1 MQSPVLTRDVSENIP
16 WYKTRTVISGLFLI
30 ALGVLYFVLVL
41 PVAQAEVPPS
51 NYRWPF
57 SFITL
62 IYAVDLAIL
71 AIDFFYKLAKP
82 SKTPVAPTKV
92 GKSDVLGM
100 VLRGAFMLVLGGSYL
115 TGAMVSTPTVF
126 SPLAP
131 TWLVGLS
138 VPIFA
143 DYLHSLFAS
152 LIIGFGIAI
161 VVFEVVKILLHKS
174 TWRNWLVTAR
184 YREIKVLY
192 WIIAIS
198 VIAQGILGLFLLGTV
213 TPLGPF
219 ALVGPNSYQ
228 FETLIRHI
236 HGPMGALI
244 FALFSDAIYF
254 RLRPEFSIK

>member
-1 MQSPVLTRDVSENIP
+1 MQSPVLTQDVPKSTV
-16 WYKTRTVISGLFLI
+16 YKARVVISGLFLI
-30 ALGVLYFVLVL
+30 ALGVLYFILVL

-51 NYRWPF
+51 NYRFPF

-82 SKTPVAPTKV
+82 SKTHPAPTGV
-92 GKSDVLGM
+92 GKLDVLGM
-100 VLRGAFMLVLGGSYL
+100 TLRSGFMLVLGGSYL

-131 TWLVGLS
+131 TWLVGES

-143 DYLHSLFAS
+143 NYLHSLFAS
-152 LIIGFGIAI
+152 LIIIFGVAI
-161 VVFEVVKILLHKS
+161 VVFEVAKIFLHKS
-174 TWRNWLVTAR
+174 TWSNWLVKAR
-184 YREIKVLY
+184 FLEIKVLY
-192 WIIAIS
+192 WIIAIA
-198 VIAQGILGLFLLGTV
+198 VITQGILGLFLLGTIS
-213 TPLGPF
+213 PIGPF
-219 ALVGPNSYQ
+219 ALVGPNSYA

-254 RLRPEFSIK
+254 RLRPEFSIR